1 MAARGRG
8 GGLRSLHST
17 RRRGATVREACDPH
31 SAALPP
37 SRSLLGGLILLAA
50 FGGGS
55 DSLDAVVS
63 AWRTSLFPYGSAGH
77 TNSAEKA
84 RLLDDEYDDD

>member
-1 MAARGRG
+1 MRP
-8 GGLRSLHST
+8 
-17 RRRGATVREACDPH
+17 RRAPLPIRCPCAQSIDPH

-55 DSLDAVVS
+55 DSLDAVIS

-77 TNSAEKA
+77 NNSAEKA
-84 RLLDDEYDDD
+84 RLLDDEYDDEA